1 MTDRMHISS
10 SQAFA
15 SPPISVPLIYNKVNW
30 NAESLSKKYGIS
42 MPQIVRR
49 CCGNNFFNSWH
60 ILVSLNAPESLHLP
74 GNPELIF
81 GN

>member
-10 SQAFA
+10 SQAFVSA
-15 SPPISVPLIYNKVNW
+15 DKCTVDITINL